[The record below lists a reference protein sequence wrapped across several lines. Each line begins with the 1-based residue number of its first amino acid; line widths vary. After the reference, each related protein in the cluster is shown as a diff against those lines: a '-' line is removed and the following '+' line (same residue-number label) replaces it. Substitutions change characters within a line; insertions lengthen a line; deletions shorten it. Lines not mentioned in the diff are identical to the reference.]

1 MNGLV
6 RIFSYSCNVCIIYSI
21 FIMNIVSKCS
31 SVISLSSSSSR
42 PIDPR
47 IYSSIYTTG
56 NVSVSSDGIY
66 AVVSFLTAGDHTL
79 ALNLST
85 NSTPFGYV
93 AVGGGGSGGHIFNT
107 TNGGGSGGGVNYI
120 TYGNSVINGANNFSN
135 GVQYDFGVGIAGIG
149 GSSGYTNNNGQR
161 GGSTILRY
169 NGGTIVAGGGLG
181 GRTITTADVSGGT
194 VAGAVAGSISSTG
207 TNYGG
212 RVANPATGPA
222 TAGGAGLTVST
233 EVINDTFAGGGGSC
247 GGTGVS
253 GGEGG
258 AGGGGKGYGNNG
270 ATPNVAPT
278 KYGAGGGGGYGTVYI
293 TTDGFRGVIYVWFP
307 VENLQTIP
315 SIAPSISSFTYG
327 TIGTTFI
334 DLSLNS
340 DYATRFD
347 ISAVPTSSNTYNEM
361 SIYKTD
367 AIAYG
372 MNTTTSYRLNGLT
385 PTTIYDITVLA
396 RNKTG
401 VSATTTLTGLT
412 TASAAYSV
420 GFTPT
425 ITFER
430 ETKIYAA
437 SHTNQ
442 TTPYVA
448 ICSPK
453 SRPSIIYIATGAGS
467 WGGNSRPTF
476 QKSMDYGQ
484 TFQVKGFG
492 GTNDNSATRYGN
504 ICCSDDGKYVY
515 VYWSRSGLFYSS
527 DYGNTWNRFNNTTMN
542 STVNIHYVS
551 CDAEGRFLQLPATA
565 NNGNNNGTMF
575 WSNSFAATIDGYLTG
590 TPRNVFVPTATISS
604 KGSAMDKHT
613 ATLFINGNDLSAN
626 TVIYYK
632 EPTGNKFPNNR
643 SWTDISNG
651 HVKSFNAVG
660 KYYNG
665 LTVMERDV
673 FFSITAQNIAY
684 AGTSGITGPISQ
696 TGTGL
701 ISFTGF
707 PCVVSK
713 ANFLLY
719 HRATPPT
726 NDLSKCFYSM
736 NNGSTWNR
744 ITSNV
749 IRADGQ
755 EYIGATTV
763 LDGNKIYLYSLI
775 ASSVDTEYIF
785 RAVSFTV
792 G

>member
-1 MNGLV
+1 MNRLCSTSSSHLISKAPPIDQ
-6 RIFSYSCNVCIIYSI
+6 RIFT
-21 FIMNIVSKCS
+21 
-31 SVISLSSSSSR
+31 
-42 PIDPR
+42 
-47 IYSSIYTTG
+47 SIYTTG
-56 NVSVSSDGIY
+56 NVSVSADGIY

-79 ALNLST
+79 ALNLTS
-85 NSTPFGYV
+85 NNTPFGYV

-107 TNGGGSGGGVNYI
+107 ASAGGSGGGVNYI

-135 GVQYDFGVGIAGIG
+135 GVQYDFSVGIAGTG
-149 GSSGYTNNNGQR
+149 GSGNYVNNNGQR
-161 GGSTILRY
+161 GGSTVIRY
-169 NGGTIVAGGGLG
+169 NGGTIVADGGLG
-181 GRTITTADVSGGT
+181 GRTSTTVDVSGGT
-194 VAGAVAGSISSTG
+194 VTGAVAGSISSTG
-207 TNYGG
+207 TNVGG
-212 RVANPATGPA
+212 RVTNPA
-222 TAGGAGLTVST
+222 TAGGAGLTIST
-233 EVINDTFAGGGGSC
+233 EVINDTLAGGGGSC

-253 GGEGG
+253 GGAGG
-258 AGGGGKGYGNNG
+258 AGGGGTGYGNNG
-270 ATPNVAPT
+270 ATLRIAPT
-278 KYGAGGGGGYGTVYI
+278 KYGAGGGGGYGTAYVA
-293 TTDGFRGVIYVWFP
+293 TDGFRGVIYVWFP

-315 SIAPSISSFTYG
+315 SITPTLSSVTYS

-347 ISAVPTSSNTYNEM
+347 ISAVPTNANTFNEL

-372 MNTTTSYRLNGLT
+372 LNTTTPYRLSGLT
-385 PTTIYDITVLA
+385 PTTVYDIIVRA
-396 RNKTG
+396 RNRTG
-401 VSATTTLTGLT
+401 VSATTTISGIT

-442 TTPYVA
+442 SGFTPYVA

-453 SRPSIIYIATGAGS
+453 SRPSIIYIVTGTGT

-492 GTNDNSATRYGN
+492 STNNGNATRYGN
-504 ICCSDDGKYVY
+504 ICCSDDGRYVY
-515 VYWSRSGLFYSS
+515 IFWAWSGLFYSS
-527 DYGNTWNRFNNTTMN
+527 DFGNTWTWLSSSTMN
-542 STVNIHYVS
+542 SINNNAYVS
-551 CDAEGRFLQLPATA
+551 CDTTGRFLQIVPTTG
-565 NNGNNNGTMF
+565 GNNDGGMF
-575 WSNSFAATIDGYLTG
+575 WSNNFMASLDGRTQTIK
-590 TPRNVFVPTATISS
+590 NVFTPTTTMRS
-604 KGSAMDKHT
+604 KGSAMDKHN
-613 ATLFINGNDLSAN
+613 ATIFINGNDLSGN
-626 TVIYYK
+626 TILYYK
-632 EPTGNKFPNNR
+632 DPTGNQFSTSRTWN
-643 SWTDISNG
+643 DISNG

-660 KYYNG
+660 RYHTG
-665 LTVMERDV
+665 QTVMERDV
-673 FFSITAQNIAY
+673 FFSITAQSTAFL
-684 AGTSGITGPISQ
+684 GTSGITGAISQ

-701 ISFTGF
+701 INFTGF

-713 ANFLLY
+713 ANFLLA
-719 HRATPPT
+719 HKTTPPA
-726 NDLSKCFYSM
+726 NDLSKCFYST

-744 ITSNV
+744 ITGTQ

-763 LDGNKIYLYSLI
+763 LDDNKIYLYSLI
-775 ASSVDTEYIF
+775 ASSVDTEFIF
-785 RAVSFTV
+785 RSVSFTV